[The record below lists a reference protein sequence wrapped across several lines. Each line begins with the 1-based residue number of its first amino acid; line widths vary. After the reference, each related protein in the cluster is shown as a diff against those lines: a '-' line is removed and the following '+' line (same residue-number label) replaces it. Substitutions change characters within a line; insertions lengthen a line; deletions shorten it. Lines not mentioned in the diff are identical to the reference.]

1 MSVNQP
7 NQTHESQKSTPEED
21 RAFEEGS
28 RLFHDTFKHLTTLST
43 GSVVLI
49 ATFFEKSKSLQWRS
63 LASLA
68 LIGFIISTLGSVLL
82 MLFLAKDVS
91 IMGKPTPRDWLF
103 RYGSWITGVCF
114 VLSVL
119 LLAIFAAANLT

>member
-1 MSVNQP
+1 MSANKQEP
-7 NQTHESQKSTPEED
+7 PQESTSTPEQD
-21 RAFEEGS
+21 RALEEGS
-28 RLFHDTFKHLTTLST
+28 KLFHDTFKHLTTLST

-49 ATFFEKSKSLQWRS
+49 ATFFERFKSLHWKS

-68 LIGFIISTLGSVLL
+68 LVGFIVSTVGSVLL
-82 MLFLAKDVS
+82 MLFLAKDVA
-91 IMGKPTPRDWLF
+91 IMGKPTQRDWLF

-119 LLAIFAAANLT
+119 LLAVFAAGNLS